1 MNTYRVTFYSFYR
14 LPSRKL
20 DSRTIWVEA
29 NNDHHGVAEATM
41 LAMGGTGNADAEQIG
56 AWLRVGAIH
65 SVHSTI
71 ETN

>member
-14 LPSRKL
+14 R

-29 NNDHHGVAEATM
+29 NNNHHAVAEATM
-41 LAMGGTGNADAEQIG
+41 LAMGGTGNADTQQIG
-56 AWLRVGAIH
+56 AWLREGAIH
-65 SVHSTI
+65 SVYSVI